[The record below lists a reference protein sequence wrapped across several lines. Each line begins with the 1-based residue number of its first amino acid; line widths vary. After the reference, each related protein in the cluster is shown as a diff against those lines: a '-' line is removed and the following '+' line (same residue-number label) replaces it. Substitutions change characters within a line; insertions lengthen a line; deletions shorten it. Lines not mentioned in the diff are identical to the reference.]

1 MRRVMAIVLV
11 TASTLSSPSPGASIP
26 SPAREPQ
33 AICQAQRARRL
44 WLSLRGG
51 SGASSDLA
59 AQRGGAARGASG
71 APQRS
76 RVHCREEQRVKARE
90 QRDRGDSLYQ
100 SGEFELAVEAYT
112 SALEADCTVDG
123 AFGGRAGALLM
134 LSRYAAALHDAER
147 AVHASTAERDASTG
161 VGQGSEG
168 SNADMREESMHA
180 HLV

>member
-1 MRRVMAIVLV
+1 M
-11 TASTLSSPSPGASIP
+11 
-26 SPAREPQ
+26 
-33 AICQAQRARRL
+33 
-44 WLSLRGG
+44 
-51 SGASSDLA
+51 
-59 AQRGGAARGASG
+59 
-71 APQRS
+71 
-76 RVHCREEQRVKARE
+76 
-90 QRDRGDSLYQ
+90 YQ

-134 LSRYAAALHDAER
+134 LSRYGAALHDAER
-147 AVHASTAERDASTG
+147 AVHASTAESDASTG